1 MRKILKVHFQR
12 IFSFFVLCVLCVAM
26 LLGGQMTA
34 PVAYADTVV
43 GNVKMDSS
51 NVMDDL
57 QNSTIDGM
65 PFDISNYAFDESKQ
79 TQVFMFTE
87 YCYSFYSNM
96 QGNYELYVYV
106 YNPQGLHFK
115 TNSMLNTISLRAGG
129 NDSIGHTKYT
139 LAYLNQC
146 ELPNY
151 EGLFLKFKLLLS
163 GEQKEQ
169 IFGNLAS
176 DKRVYDVSELELVKD
191 GETQADSY
199 YVGTK

>member
-12 IFSFFVLCVLCVAM
+12 FLSLFFLFVLCAATV
-26 LLGGQMTA
+26 LGGQMSA
-34 PVAYADTVV
+34 PVAYANTVAGDV
-43 GNVKMDSS
+43 QMDSS

-96 QGNYELYVYV
+96 QGNYGLYVYV
-106 YNPQGLHFK
+106 YNPQGLRFK

-151 EGLFLKFKLLLS
+151 
-163 GEQKEQ
+163 
-169 IFGNLAS
+169 
-176 DKRVYDVSELELVKD
+176 KRDNNDVERTCAERRRPR
-191 GETQADSY
+191 QRC
-199 YVGTK
+199 YVCRA

>member
-151 EGLFLKFKLLLS
+151 
-163 GEQKEQ
+163 
-169 IFGNLAS
+169 
-176 DKRVYDVSELELVKD
+176 
-191 GETQADSY
+191 
-199 YVGTK
+199 